1 MGKKLKFKTGDHA
14 VYPSH
19 GVGKIKKVEKINILG
34 NDYKCYIM
42 YFEDEKLTIKIPEIQ
57 AKTVGLRH
65 LVTKREIQKVFE
77 ILRSGVKKLK
87 GMWSRR
93 AQEYESKINSG
104 DIILLAEVLRDLT
117 RDIEDAER
125 SYSERIIYETAV
137 NRLASEFC
145 IIENISLKEAQ
156 DKIIA
161 IAKEDI
167 VSENQELDEE
177 ENFVNDNQ
185 KEDDFDDDFT
195 DDFDDDDDDVKLA
208 A

>member
-1 MGKKLKFKTGDHA
+1 MSKKQKFKVGDFS

-19 GVGKIKKVEKINILG
+19 GVGKIKKVEKLNIAG

-42 YFEDEKLTIKIPEIQ
+42 YFEDEKLTIKIPEVQ

-65 LVTKREIQKVFE
+65 LVTKQEIEQVFE

-104 DIILLAEVLRDLT
+104 DIVLLAEVLRDLT

-125 SYSERIIYETAV
+125 SYSERIIYETAIS
-137 NRLASEFC
+137 RLASEFC
-145 IIENISLKEAQ
+145 IIENISLKEAEE
-156 DKIIA
+156 KIVA

-167 VSENQELDEE
+167 VSANQENEDEE
-177 ENFVNDNQ
+177 EFVNDNQ

-195 DDFDDDDDDVKLA
+195 SDFDDDDNDVKLA